1 MNNIFQQSRDF
12 SMISEGAWTDW
23 CTMTYTKGELI
34 QRFQQVLRGSMSSE
48 MYIKERAL
56 PFALDVE
63 GGE

>member
-1 MNNIFQQSRDF
+1 
-12 SMISEGAWTDW
+12 MISEGAWTDW